1 MDDIKNNQRTRY
13 PRLYHDTYW
22 GNYKISQSTGDVT
35 IIENR
40 NRFATQYDLY
50 SRISKIPMKHQKE
63 AGVYTQEVLKDAN
76 EMKFHDKWSFLIQKD
91 ERKRHIE
98 YYKTVDNNIIAIFSP
113 YDTSER
119 MTDMA
124 VECGYSLIDPL
135 YSHAANTFVK
145 EIEN

>member
-13 PRLYHDTYW
+13 PGLYRDTYW
-22 GNYKISQSTGDVT
+22 GNFQICHAE

-40 NRFATQYDLY
+40 NRFATERYLT
-50 SRISKIPMKHQKE
+50 SRLSKIPMKHQKE
-63 AGVYTQEVLKDAN
+63 AGVYTKEVLKEGN
-76 EMKFHDKWSFLIQKD
+76 EMKFHDKWSFLIERDQ
-91 ERKRHIE
+91 RKRHIE

-135 YSHAANTFVK
+135 YSFAANTFVK